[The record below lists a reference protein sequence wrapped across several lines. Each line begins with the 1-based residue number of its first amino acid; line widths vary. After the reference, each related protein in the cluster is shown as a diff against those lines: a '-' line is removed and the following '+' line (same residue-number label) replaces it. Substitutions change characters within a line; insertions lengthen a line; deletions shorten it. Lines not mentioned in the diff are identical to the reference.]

1 MGNSIK
7 RQFLIIAITL
17 SLFVLGS
24 VGVATAGISLATVL
38 DGSLNG
44 KEWCGDAIQM
54 GLGLEDAE
62 KEKVKEDFHLWMDIS
77 DFPDIDGFL
86 DFGPILDAP
95 IDGYIVP
102 QNDKK
107 GHFIIEAL
115 GVNFG
120 VGDLNTADLTMN
132 GKYKNNDLGVPIKL
146 DGTFASA
153 THIFEPLDP
162 LFNELC
168 VSQKGG
174 KFKAKGIGNLVLI
187 PE

>member
-1 MGNSIK
+1 MGNTIK

-38 DGSLNG
+38 DGNLNG
-44 KEWCGDAIQM
+44 KEWCGDAVQM
-54 GLGLEDAE
+54 GLGLEVAE
-62 KEKVKEDFHLWMDIS
+62 KEKIKEDFHLWMDIS

-86 DFGPILDAP
+86 DFGAVLDLP

-102 QNDKK
+102 KNDKK
-107 GHFIIEAL
+107 GVFIIEVFEL
-115 GVNFG
+115 FG
-120 VGDLNTADLTMN
+120 VTPLNQIDLVMN
-132 GKYKNNDLGVPIKL
+132 GKYKVNDLGVPTKL
-146 DGTFASA
+146 DGTFSSV

>member
-7 RQFLIIAITL
+7 RQVLIIAVTL

-38 DGSLNG
+38 DGTFKG

-62 KEKVKEDFHLWMDIS
+62 KEKINTSAHLWIDIS
-77 DFPDIDGFL
+77 DFPDVDGLL
-86 DFGPILDAP
+86 DFGPILDFP
-95 IDGYIVP
+95 VEGYAVP
-102 QNDKK
+102 QSDKK
-107 GHFIIEAL
+107 GHFVIEIFEL
-115 GVNFG
+115 FG
-120 VGDLNTADLTMN
+120 VTPLNELELTIN
-132 GKYKNNDLGVPIKL
+132 GKYKNNDLGVPTKM

-153 THIFEPLDP
+153 THILEPLDP
-162 LFNELC
+162 LLNELC
-168 VSQKGG
+168 VSQKGA
-174 KFKAKGIGNLVLI
+174 KFTAKGIGNLVLI